1 MYWETR
7 QDFDRRA
14 ATRSAWGMGLVAVA
28 AVLLVWLGWLLLVPF
43 SVASSVGDTEIDC
56 GAPVS
61 ETYSPDS
68 PNVCAQERQW
78 PELVGVL
85 GLSVPFAVTG
95 AALWVSGN
103 SRRRT
108 TEHVLRLLE
117 LQETEERSGRRA

>member
-7 QDFDRRA
+7 QEFDRRA
-14 ATRSAWGMGLVAVA
+14 STRSAWGMGLVAVA

-43 SVASSVGDTEIDC
+43 SVTSSVGDHEIDC

-61 ETYSPDS
+61 EVYSPS
-68 PNVCAQERQW
+68 SKNVCADERQW
-78 PELVGVL
+78 PELIGVL

-103 SRRRT
+103 SRKRT
-108 TEHVLRLLE
+108 AEHVLRLLE
-117 LQETEERSGRRA
+117 LQESEGRTRREA

>member
-7 QDFDRRA
+7 QEFDRRA
-14 ATRSAWGMGLVAVA
+14 SARSAWGMGLTAVA
-28 AVLLVWLGWLLLVPF
+28 AVLLVWLGRLLLVPF
-43 SVASSVGDTEIDC
+43 GVTSDGGREIDC

-68 PNVCAQERQW
+68 PSVCAGERQW

-95 AALWVSGN
+95 AALWVSGS

-108 TEHVLRLLE
+108 AEHVLRVLE
-117 LQETEERSGRRA
+117 LQESGERSGRERS